1 MSEAMLEQLSRA
13 VKRDLGTDADRW
25 FRPAGYE
32 SAALAVIDS
41 IYSTGNHY
49 TGVINAVN
57 RYRRARIDEGANPDR
72 DGARELV
79 SAVDRWGGVDGLIER
94 TNKWKTSTRAGA
106 PTKAEAAYGAA
117 EALVEQGM
125 DSVIDV
131 RGALAGREK
140 QESSP
145 LKRRWLNLPGQ
156 RSGLTW
162 TYFLML
168 CGVPGVKADRMVV
181 GYVSRVFG
189 QEVSGERARELV
201 GGVARQLETNELHLD
216 HAIWRHES
224 GRAVFLGE
232 GSDG

>member
-1 MSEAMLEQLSRA
+1 MSEAMLEQLFRA
-13 VKRDLGTDADRW
+13 VERDLGTDADRW
-25 FRPAGYE
+25 FRPAGYG

-57 RYRRARIDEGANPDR
+57 RYRRARIDEGADPDR
-72 DGARELV
+72 DGAQDLV

-106 PTKAEAAYGAA
+106 PPKAEAAYGAA
-117 EALVEQGM
+117 KALVEQGM

-131 RGALAGREK
+131 RGALASREK

-145 LKRRWLNLPGQ
+145 LKRQWLNLPGQ
-156 RSGLTW
+156 RSALTW

-181 GYVSRVFG
+181 GYVSRVVEE
-189 QEVSGERARELV
+189 EVSGQRARELV
-201 GGVARQLETNELHLD
+201 ANLAGRLDTNEIHLD
-216 HAIWRHES
+216 HGIWRHES
-224 GRAVFLGE
+224 GRAVFLEE

>member
-1 MSEAMLEQLSRA
+1 MSEAMLDRLSRA

-25 FRPAGYE
+25 FRPAGYD

-57 RYRRARIDEGANPDR
+57 RYRRARIDEGADPDR
-72 DGARELV
+72 DGAQDLV
-79 SAVDRWGGVDGLIER
+79 SAVDRWGGFDGLIER
-94 TNKWKTSTRAGA
+94 TNKWKTSTRTGA
-106 PTKAEAAYGAA
+106 PPKAEAAYGAA
-117 EALVEQGM
+117 KALVEQGM
-125 DSVIDV
+125 DQVIDV
-131 RGALAGREK
+131 RRALATREQ

-145 LKRRWLNLPGQ
+145 LKRQWLNLPGQ

-168 CGVPGVKADRMVV
+168 CGVPGVKADRMVI
-181 GYVSRVFG
+181 GYVSRVLE
-189 QEVSGERARELV
+189 QDVSGQRARELV
-201 GGVARQLETNELHLD
+201 GNLAQRLEINELHLD

-224 GRAVFLGE
+224 GRAVFLDE